1 MRSFDARTAAR
12 GPRGTLCL
20 IALASLALAC
30 AHSPSKTDGA
40 APTPRPGEQ
49 NATMGSAE
57 IARQPNESV
66 DKYLNGRFPGVTVA
80 PSPDGGVT
88 IRIRGGTSAL
98 GNNEPLYVL
107 DGVVLQPSVSGS
119 LAINPY
125 DIASIKVLKESTDI
139 TMYGVRGANG
149 VIVIK
154 TKRAQ

>member
-1 MRSFDARTAAR
+1 MRSYNARSAAR
-12 GPRGTLCL
+12 GPRGTRYLV
-20 IALASLALAC
+20 ALAALSLAC
-30 AHSPSKTDGA
+30 AKAPSTTEGA
-40 APTPRPGEQ
+40 APAPSPRESSS
-49 NATMGSAE
+49 TVGSAE

-66 DKYLNGRFPGVTVA
+66 DKYLNGRFPGVTVS

-88 IRIRGGTSAL
+88 IRIRGATSVH

-125 DIASIKVLKESTDI
+125 DIASIKVLKEATDI

-149 VIVIK
+149 VILIK

>member
-1 MRSFDARTAAR
+1 M
-12 GPRGTLCL
+12 CL

-30 AHSPSKTDGA
+30 AHSPGKTDGT
-40 APTPRPGEQ
+40 APAPRPGEQ
-49 NATMGSAE
+49 NATIGSAE
-57 IARQPNESV
+57 IGLQPKESV
-66 DKYLNGRFPGVTVA
+66 DKYLNGRFPGVTVS

>member
-1 MRSFDARTAAR
+1 LW
-12 GPRGTLCL
+12 GTLPL
-20 IALASLALAC
+20 ILLASFSLAC
-30 AHSPSKTDGA
+30 ASSKGGTESGA
-40 APTPRPGEQ
+40 PAPKPGET
-49 NATMGSAE
+49 ASTVGSAE
-57 IARQPNESV
+57 VARQPSETV
-66 DKYLNGRFPGVTVA
+66 DKYLNGRFPGVQVS

-88 IRIRGGTSAL
+88 IRIRGGSSVH

-139 TMYGVRGANG
+139 TMYGSRGANG

-154 TKRAQ
+154 TKRAQQ